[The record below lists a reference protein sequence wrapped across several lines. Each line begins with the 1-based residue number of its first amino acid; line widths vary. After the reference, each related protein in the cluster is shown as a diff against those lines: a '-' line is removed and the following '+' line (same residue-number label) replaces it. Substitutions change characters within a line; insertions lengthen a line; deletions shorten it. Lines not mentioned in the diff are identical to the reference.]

1 MTVQFSVGKFK
12 SLNSFHSSVEVSSS
26 VVRTEFSK
34 KKLFNIKIKN
44 MMDLSEIPGEPVRQA
59 IRETIENQLKSK
71 NFRLKVSSAS
81 KEGENNFLGVV
92 YRVSFNAV
100 DVSENS
106 ANPSLIVKVAPQNE
120 TRRTQFHSREMF
132 LQEIFMYNEVRMKI
146 KHFASI
152 F

>member
-1 MTVQFSVGKFK
+1 MTVRFSVGKFK
-12 SLNSFHSSVEVSSS
+12 SLNSFRSSVEVSSS

-34 KKLFNIKIKN
+34 KVFNIKIKN

-92 YRVSFNAV
+92 FRVSFNAV

-120 TRRTQFHSREMF
+120 TRRTHFHSRKMF

-146 KHFASI
+146 EHFDDIS
-152 F
+152 